1 LHDNVRMRPPSG
13 RFIVL
18 SSGSADTDISAT
30 SQTVDSATAMNVY
43 VPNWNVTNN
52 ARVDN
57 PVICHRFLGHV
68 TLSSYWVALRNQCD
82 VGFLDDFNINYVQHI
97 CMVSELH
104 LRYEHEIITREK
116 FEQKFTDS
124 VAKLESEATKVEELR
139 KRVSDLEAM
148 VVVKV
153 GEATSLTTQ
162 NAGLLEK
169 DAAERHFA
177 ERAAELDA
185 RIADVRR
192 DIYNDLYSHMLT
204 AIAGRRWVV
213 GHGFRLAIYK
223 CARSVECRSALGKVI
238 SMAINKGIQQG
249 LEVGVVHGKA
259 GRSLAQIEAYDPEV
273 EGKYVAAVSKF
284 KGVSFPLLD
293 ELESLKDSHIALIMF
308 TLTLKDDQG
317 ETFRFAPSHNSSLG
331 VTDYQV
337 STLVLSG
344 DGRPTNPLP
353 VVQQHNDLFDTSVL
367 DKSGDV

>member
-1 LHDNVRMRPPSG
+1 
-13 RFIVL
+13 
-18 SSGSADTDISAT
+18 
-30 SQTVDSATAMNVY
+30 
-43 VPNWNVTNN
+43 
-52 ARVDN
+52 
-57 PVICHRFLGHV
+57 
-68 TLSSYWVALRNQCD
+68 
-82 VGFLDDFNINYVQHI
+82 
-97 CMVSELH
+97 MVSELR

-116 FEQKFTDS
+116 FERKFTDS
-124 VAKLESEATKVEELR
+124 VAIVQQRDAEVVELKAKLEKLESEATEVEELR

-148 VVVKV
+148 VAVKV
-153 GEATSLTTQ
+153 GEAASLTTQ
-162 NAGLLEK
+162 NAGLLKK
-169 DAAERHFA
+169 DAAKRRFV
-177 ERAAELDA
+177 ERATELDA
-185 RIADVRR
+185 CIAD
-192 DIYNDLYSHMLT
+192 
-204 AIAGRRWVV
+204 
-213 GHGFRLAIYK
+213 

-249 LEVGVVHGKA
+249 LEAGVVHGKA